1 MKKKTARKNSFARV
15 DHRSVK
21 SSVSLRIVTECFCSS
36 RSKLTPHGPVR
47 DFLSVHLH
55 SAERYSAQQV
65 ILSKQVKTRKTVG
78 VIFSLIFCS
87 VGWQRAI
94 FRIRDSAKNSGRSLI
109 FQVAR

>member
-1 MKKKTARKNSFARV
+1 M
-15 DHRSVK
+15 K

-78 VIFSLIFCS
+78 SYFLINFLFCW
-87 VGWQRAI
+87 VAEGYLQDPGFGQK
-94 FRIRDSAKNSGRSLI
+94 FREVTNISSC
-109 FQVAR
+109 